1 MNQDI
6 SNIIHQI
13 VLDIDNT
20 IEGIFDVVLN
30 RTNVCET
37 KWIRKGKKVTNSSG
51 NVYLVNDFSIDEWII
66 ATPLNPSSP
75 PLEGIISI
83 AVPYFITGTKLSANR
98 EWTIVTND
106 VTAKTPIVWYLD
118 FIKFNQYGR
127 ESTIE
132 FESELRI
139 FFLDETDVRNYYTK
153 DHRDNVVRPMTELV
167 NGFIESVHGNRVFKR
182 IDDFEILTFSRFGVE
197 KENGMFQSILDADL
211 SGVELR
217 LTLVKYKENCKC

>member
-1 MNQDI
+1 MKQDL

-20 IEGIFDVVLN
+20 IEGTFDDVLN
-30 RTNVCET
+30 RTNVCKT
-37 KWIRKGKKVTNSSG
+37 KWIRKGKKVTDSDG
-51 NVYLVNDFSIDEWII
+51 NEYVVMDFATDEWIV
-66 ATPLNPSSP
+66 ANPMNSSAP
-75 PLEGIISI
+75 PLEGIITI
-83 AVPYFITGTKLSANR
+83 GVPYFITGTPMSANR

-118 FIKFNQYGR
+118 FIRFKQFGR

-167 NGFIESVHGNRVFKR
+167 NGFIESVHGNRIFKR

>member
-1 MNQDI
+1 MKQDL

-20 IEGIFDVVLN
+20 IEGTFDDVLN
-30 RTNVCET
+30 RTNVCKT
-37 KWIRKGKKVTNSSG
+37 KWIRKGKKVTDSDG
-51 NVYLVNDFSIDEWII
+51 NEYVVADFVTDEWIV
-66 ATPLNPSSP
+66 AVPVNASAP
-75 PLEGIISI
+75 PLEGIITI
-83 AVPYFITGTKLSANR
+83 GVPYFITGTPISANR

-118 FIKFNQYGR
+118 FIRFKEFGR

-132 FESELRI
+132 FESDLRI
-139 FFLDETDVRNYYTK
+139 FFLDETDVRNYYTQ
-153 DHRDNVVRPMTELV
+153 DHRDNVVKPMTELV
-167 NGFIESVHGNRVFKR
+167 HGFIDSVERNRVFKR
-182 IDDFEILTFSRFGVE
+182 IEDFEILTFSRFGVE

-217 LTLVKYKENCKC
+217 LMLVKYKENCKC

>member
-6 SNIIHQI
+6 SNIIDQI

-20 IEGIFDVVLN
+20 IEGTFNVTLN
-30 RTNVCET
+30 RTDVCKT
-37 KWIRKGKKVTNSSG
+37 KWIRKGKKVKNSSG
-51 NVYLVNDFSIDEWII
+51 NEYMVIDFAVDEWVV
-66 ATPLNPSSP
+66 ATPIVSTSP
-75 PLEGIISI
+75 PLNGTISI
-83 AVPYFITGTKLSANR
+83 NEPYFITGTKMSANR

-118 FIKFNQYGR
+118 FIRFKQFGK

-167 NGFIESVHGNRVFKR
+167 NGFIESVNGNRVFKR
-182 IDDFEILTFSRFGVE
+182 IEDFEILTFSRFGVE

-217 LTLVKYKENCKC
+217 LTLIKYKNNCKC

>member
-1 MNQDI
+1 MNQDL

-20 IEGIFDVVLN
+20 IEGKFDVVLN
-30 RTNVCET
+30 RTNVCKT
-37 KWIRKGKKVTNSSG
+37 KWIRKGKKVTDSSG
-51 NVYLVNDFSIDEWII
+51 NEYVVTDFSIDEWII
-66 ATPLNPSSP
+66 ATPVDASNP

-83 AVPYFITGTKLSANR
+83 NEPYFITGTKMSANR

-118 FIKFNQYGR
+118 FIRFKQFGR

-139 FFLDETDVRNYYTK
+139 FFLDETDVVNYYTQ
-153 DHRDNVVRPMTELV
+153 DHRDNVVQPMTELV
-167 NGFIESVHGNRVFKR
+167 ESFIESVHGNRIFKR
-182 IDDFEILTFSRFGVE
+182 IEDFEILTFSRFGVE

>member
-1 MNQDI
+1 MKQDL

-20 IEGIFDVVLN
+20 IEGTFDDVLN
-30 RTNVCET
+30 RTNVCKT
-37 KWIRKGKKVTNSSG
+37 KWIRKGKKVTDSDG
-51 NVYLVNDFSIDEWII
+51 NEYVVMDFATDEWIV
-66 ATPLNPSSP
+66 AVPSSVSAP
-75 PLEGIISI
+75 PLEGIITI
-83 AVPYFITGTKLSANR
+83 GVPYFITGTPMSANR

-118 FIKFNQYGR
+118 FIRFKEFGR

-132 FESELRI
+132 FESDLRI
-139 FFLDETDVRNYYTK
+139 FFLDETDVRNYYTQ
-153 DHRDNVVRPMTELV
+153 DHRDNVVKPMTELV
-167 NGFIESVHGNRVFKR
+167 HGFIDSVERNRSFKR
-182 IDDFEILTFSRFGVE
+182 IEDHEILTFSRFGVE

>member
-1 MNQDI
+1 MNQDL

-20 IEGIFDVVLN
+20 IVGIFDVVLN

-37 KWIRKGKKVTNSSG
+37 KWIRKGKKVTDSSG
-51 NVYLVNDFSIDEWII
+51 NEYMVIDFSVDEWII
-66 ATPLNPSSP
+66 ATPLVGSI

-83 AVPYFITGTKLSANR
+83 GEPYFITGTKMSANR

-118 FIKFNQYGR
+118 FIRFKQFGR

-132 FESELRI
+132 FESEIRI
-139 FFLDETDVRNYYTK
+139 FFLDETDVRNYYTQ

-167 NGFIESVHGNRVFKR
+167 NGFIESVHANRVFKR
-182 IDDFEILTFSRFGVE
+182 IEDFEILTFSRFGVE